1 MLRIGITRLLPFM
14 QRKLTAILSADI
26 VGFSGLMEADE
37 DGTLARLKANRSA
50 VFDPLVA
57 AHGGRTVKLMG
68 DGALVEFA
76 SVVAAVE
83 CALAV
88 QERTA
93 AAGPELRY
101 RIGVN
106 LGDVIVD
113 GDDLYG
119 DGVNIAARLQAIA
132 PAGGVALSGTVRDH
146 LAGKLDAA
154 FEDLGEHK
162 VKNIARPIRVYAVAA
177 PKPADAAT
185 PEAPRR
191 HAICVLPF
199 TNMSGETEQE
209 YFSDGITEDIITDL
223 SKVSALWVAS
233 RNAAFA
239 YKNKPVDVPEVARQ
253 LRVAHVLEG
262 SVRKSGNRVRITA
275 QLIDG
280 VTNGHV
286 WAERYDRE
294 MTDIFA
300 LQDEISKA
308 IVAALSLK
316 LLPEES
322 RAIERRGT
330 ANPDAYNL
338 YLMARQ
344 YHVGGSLGG
353 VRRNEAI
360 IRLAGRAAEIDPDYA
375 RAWALIAVAQVN
387 LRFYFGRSGEDG
399 LAAAERALSL
409 DGELGEAHAARARV
423 FMQGGRLAEAR
434 REVERALA
442 LDPESYEI
450 NSAAAHLA
458 FTERRLA
465 DAVRHYEKASTLME
479 TGYSAVAML
488 MTCYAGLGDSEGV
501 RDAARRTLLRT
512 EAVVAQEPDNGDAM
526 GHMVGAL
533 ANLGE
538 VERAKDWAARAL
550 VLDPD
555 NHNMRYNL
563 ACAFTMKLKEHDAA
577 LDMLEPLFERLQ
589 PEMVNWA
596 KADPDLD
603 ALRDNP
609 RFRNMIGAAEN
620 RLGVQG

>member
-1 MLRIGITRLLPFM
+1 M

-37 DGTLARLKANRSA
+37 NGTLARLKANRVV

-57 AHGGRTVKLMG
+57 THGGRIVKLMG

-83 CALAV
+83 CALAI
-88 QERTA
+88 QEQTA

-101 RIGVN
+101 RIGIN

-132 PAGGVALSGTVRDH
+132 PEGGIALSGTVRDH
-146 LAGKLDAA
+146 LAGKLDRV
-154 FEDLGEHK
+154 FEDMGEHR

-177 PKPADAAT
+177 PKAAAAQE
-185 PEAPRR
+185 PEVPPHR
-191 HAICVLPF
+191 HSICVLPF
-199 TNMSGETEQE
+199 TNMSGEPEQE

-223 SKVSALWVAS
+223 SRVSALWVAS
-233 RNAAFA
+233 RNTAFA
-239 YKNKPVDVPEVARQ
+239 FKNKPVDVPDVARR
-253 LRVAHVLEG
+253 LRVSHVLEG

-280 VTNGHV
+280 ATNGHV

-316 LLPEES
+316 LLPEER
-322 RAIERRGT
+322 RAIEKRGT
-330 ANPDAYNL
+330 ADPDAYNL

-344 YHVGGSLGG
+344 YLVGGNLGG

-360 IRLAGRAAEIDPDYA
+360 IRLAKRAVEIDPNYA
-375 RAWALIAVAQVN
+375 RAWSLVALAQVN
-387 LRFYFGRSGEDG
+387 LAFYFGRSSEDG
-399 LAAAERALSL
+399 LAAAQRALQL
-409 DGELGEAHAARARV
+409 DADLGDAHAAMARV
-423 FMQGGRLAEAR
+423 LMRDGRLAEAAA
-434 REVERALA
+434 EIERALA

-450 NSAAAHLA
+450 VSTAAHLA
-458 FTERRLA
+458 FTERRLG
-465 DAVRHYEKASTLME
+465 DAIRHYEKAASLME
-479 TGYSAVAML
+479 AGYTALVML
-488 MTCYAGLGDSEGV
+488 MTCYTGIGDADGA
-501 RDAARRTLLRT
+501 RDAARRTLLRA
-512 EAVVAQEPDNGDAM
+512 EAVVALEPDNGDAM
-526 GHMVGAL
+526 ATMVGAL
-533 ANLGE
+533 AHLGDA
-538 VERAKDWAARAL
+538 ERAKDWAARAL
-550 VLDPD
+550 LLDPD
-555 NHNMRYNL
+555 NHNMRYNI
-563 ACAFTMKLKEHDAA
+563 ACAMTVKLKEYDAA
-577 LDMLEPLFERLQ
+577 LELLAPLFERLQ
-589 PEMVNWA
+589 SEMINWA

-609 RFRNMIGAAEN
+609 RFKEMAARAEA
-620 RLGVQG
+620 RMAAQP